1 VKKLV
6 DKKSDSTGVSKKT
19 ATKKKASK
27 KTAAKEVS
35 KKVEPKPAVVTKG
48 ESSSSAIVS
57 SKPSSSGSGAVAW
70 IALLFSALALTAG
83 GYSWYLNAVDSK
95 LKLGQQDNKYELFG
109 QRVDT
114 FEKLQSDLGA
124 QIAQLRSQTSQSDSD
139 VVEKI
144 RSVRVEMGSQA
155 SDVSQQLAT
164 AKQTLSDQS
173 EAFRR
178 DFDTLSDSILDL
190 RSELG
195 RGLDTWAL
203 EEVEQLISIANQRLS
218 FAGEIGLAKKALEL
232 ADARLRQLA
241 DPAFNPVRKQ
251 LSDDISALAN
261 VKSSDIVGV
270 LTRLATLSSEVYTL
284 PLLGDYDGAA
294 SKADQ
299 NNTENGEIQ
308 SNDDKESPAEGIN
321 KVLQPISNAVAK
333 LLAALGDLIQVE
345 KNGSSLKPVISDHT
359 RQLIYERARLNL
371 EAAQIAYVRKDY
383 TLYGN
388 RIDGVRQWIEQEY
401 NQESNVTQ
409 TWLEKLNQ
417 IQSDS
422 VVVELPS
429 IDGSLQTMRM
439 IMESRQ

>member
-1 VKKLV
+1 MKKLV
-6 DKKSDSTGVSKKT
+6 DKKSDNTGVNKKT

-27 KTAAKEVS
+27 KITAKRVS
-35 KKVEPKPAVVTKG
+35 KKVESKPAVMAKG
-48 ESSSSAIVS
+48 ESLSSATVS
-57 SKPSSSGSGAVAW
+57 SKPSSSGSGAFTW
-70 IALLFSALALTAG
+70 IALLFSALALAVG
-83 GYSWYLNAVDSK
+83 GYSWYLTAVDSK

-109 QRVDT
+109 QRVDG

-124 QIAQLRSQTSQSDSD
+124 QIAQLRSQISQSDSD
-139 VVEKI
+139 VAEKI
-144 RSVRVEMGSQA
+144 RSVHAEIGLQA

-178 DFDTLSDSILDL
+178 DFDTLSDSIVDL
-190 RSELG
+190 RSEFG

-203 EEVEQLISIANQRLS
+203 EEVEQLMFVANQRLS
-218 FAGEIGLAKKALEL
+218 FAGEVDLAKKALEL
-232 ADARLRQLA
+232 ADARLEQLA

-270 LTRLATLSSEVYTL
+270 LTELATLSSEVYTL

-294 SKADQ
+294 SKVDQ
-299 NNTENGEIQ
+299 NNTENDESQ
-308 SNDDKESPAEGIN
+308 SIDDQESPAEGVN
-321 KVLQPISNAVAK
+321 KVFQPISDAVAK
-333 LLAALGDLIQVE
+333 LLAGLGDLIQVE
-345 KNGSSLKPVISDHT
+345 KNGSSLKPVVSDHT

-371 EAAQIAYVRKDY
+371 EAAQIAYVRQDY

-401 NQESNVTQ
+401 NQKSSVTQ
-409 TWLEKLNQ
+409 AWLEKLNQ

-429 IDGSLQTMRM
+429 IEGSLQTMRT